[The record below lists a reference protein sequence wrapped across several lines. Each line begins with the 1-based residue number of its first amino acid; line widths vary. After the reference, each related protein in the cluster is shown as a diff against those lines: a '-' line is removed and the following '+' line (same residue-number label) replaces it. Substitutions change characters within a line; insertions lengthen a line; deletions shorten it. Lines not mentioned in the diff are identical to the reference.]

1 MQNTAS
7 LILGTAGHIDH
18 GKSTLIKVLTGVD
31 PDRLA
36 EEKERGITIELGF
49 AELVTPKGVH
59 FGVVDVPGH
68 EKFVRHMVSGAA
80 GIDVA
85 LLVVAADD
93 GVMVQTR
100 EHASILDLLGVEHA
114 VVALTKI
121 DTVDSDWADLVELDI
136 EALLEGTLLEGSP
149 IVRVSAKTGRGIE
162 ALLSALDDTA
172 AKIAERGR
180 TKSATVA
187 RLPIDRVFTIAGV
200 GTVVTGTLWS
210 GTIAVGDELEEVSAH
225 KKVRVRGIQVHN
237 ADVGQAS
244 AGMRVALNISN
255 IDKSEVS
262 RGDML
267 ATRGALRETNVFN
280 AVFTYI
286 GSESPEKGAKPLK
299 SGTRVHVHHGTVA
312 TVGQIFFFDE
322 KAIHANRSVFAQ
334 IRLEKPISP
343 VYLDHFIVRSFSPVF
358 TIGGGVV
365 LDASPAKRT
374 RISTEEHDLL
384 EALASRDYVHAA
396 RALLIVKK
404 EPLSSAK
411 IAGLLGCERSRV
423 ADALNTSK
431 AARIKVDKET
441 LFVDPSVYDH
451 IVSAVK
457 TELLALHD
465 RYPTERNFS
474 LPVLK
479 DRIDERMSQEVF
491 AAFAEIAAEAPEIEL
506 VAGRIGHSGVASNI
520 HAREDE
526 IARLALER
534 IGNRGLE
541 VERTDELAKALGAD
555 PKLVGRILGRIASQG
570 GLIRLAGDLHFM
582 PEDVLRAEEF
592 VKKALRDATAESPL
606 AASELCAAMG
616 LSRKYAIPLLE
627 YFDAQ
632 GITRRVGNGRILV

>member
-18 GKSTLIKVLTGVD
+18 GKSTLIKALTGID

-49 AELVTPKGVH
+49 AELVTPKGVR

-85 LLVVAADD
+85 LLAVAADD
-93 GVMVQTR
+93 GIMVQTR
-100 EHASILDLLGVEHA
+100 EHASILNLLGVEHA

-121 DTVDSDWADLVELDI
+121 DMVDSDWADLVELDI

-149 IVRVSAKTGRGIE
+149 IVRVSSTTGLGLE

-172 AKIAERGR
+172 EKIAAQGR
-180 TKSATVA
+180 TKSTAVA

-225 KKVRVRGIQVHN
+225 KKVRIRGIQVHN
-237 ADVGQAS
+237 ADVQQAL
-244 AGMRVALNISN
+244 AGMRAALNISN
-255 IDKSEVS
+255 IEKSEVS

-267 ATRGALRETNVFN
+267 ATRGALHETNIFN
-280 AVFTYI
+280 AIFTYI
-286 GSESPEKGAKPLK
+286 GSESSEKGAKPLK

-322 KAIHANRSVFAQ
+322 KSIHASRTVFAQ
-334 IRLEKPISP
+334 IRLEKPIAP

-374 RISTEEHDLL
+374 RISAEEHDLL
-384 EALASRDYVHAA
+384 DALANRDYEHAA
-396 RALLIVKK
+396 RELLIVKK
-404 EPLSSAK
+404 EPLSSAT
-411 IAGLLGCERSRV
+411 IAGMLGCERSRI
-423 ADALNTSK
+423 AGALNTSN
-431 AARIKVDKET
+431 AARIKVEKET
-441 LFVDPSVYDH
+441 LFVDPFVYDH
-451 IVSAVK
+451 IVSIIK
-457 TELLALHD
+457 TELLALYN
-465 RYPTERNFS
+465 RYPTERDFS

-479 DRIDERMSQEVF
+479 DRIDQQMPQEVF
-491 AAFAEIAAEAPEIEL
+491 AAFAEIAAEAPDIEL
-506 VAGRIGHSGVASNI
+506 ETGRISHSGVASNI

-526 IARLALER
+526 ITRLALAR
-534 IGNRGLE
+534 IETRGLE
-541 VERTDELAKALGAD
+541 VERTEELAKALGAD
-555 PKLVGRILGRIASQG
+555 SKLVGRILGRIVSEG

-582 PEDVLRAEEF
+582 PEDVSRAEEI
-592 VKKALRDATAESPL
+592 VKRALLDATAESPL
-606 AASELCAAMG
+606 SASELCAAMG

-627 YFDAQ
+627 YFDVQ
-632 GITRRVGNGRILV
+632 GVTRRVGNGRILV

>member
-1 MQNTAS
+1 MQNTAP

-18 GKSTLIKVLTGVD
+18 GKSTLIKALTGVD

-85 LLVVAADD
+85 LLVIAADD
-93 GVMVQTR
+93 GIMVQTR
-100 EHASILDLLGVEHA
+100 EHAAILNLLGVEHA

-121 DTVDSDWADLVELDI
+121 DRVEADWADLVEMDI
-136 EALLEGTLLEGSP
+136 ETLLEGTLLEGSP
-149 IVRVSAKTGRGIE
+149 VVRVSSTTGRGIE

-172 AKIAERGR
+172 EKIAERGR
-180 TKSATVA
+180 TNNTSVA
-187 RLPIDRVFTIAGV
+187 RLPIDRVFTISGA

-210 GTIAVGDELEEVSAH
+210 GAIVLGDELEEVSAH

-237 ADVGQAS
+237 VDVEQAL
-244 AGMRVALNISN
+244 AGMRVALNLSN

-267 ATRGALRETNVFN
+267 ATRGALRETNIFN
-280 AVFTYI
+280 AIFTYI
-286 GSESPEKGAKPLK
+286 GSESSESDTKPLK

-322 KAIHANRSVFAQ
+322 KSIRPNRSVFAQ
-334 IRLEKPISP
+334 IRLEKPIAP
-343 VYLDHFIVRSFSPVF
+343 VYLDHFIIRSFSPVF

-374 RISTEEHDLL
+374 RISADEHDLL
-384 EALASRDYVHAA
+384 EALASRDYEKAA
-396 RALLIVKK
+396 CELLVVKK
-404 EPLSSAK
+404 EPLSSAM

-423 ADALNTSK
+423 ATALNTSN
-431 AARIKVDKET
+431 AARIKVAKET
-441 LFVDPSVYDH
+441 LFVDPLVYDH
-451 IVSAVK
+451 VAAAIK
-457 TELLALHD
+457 TELLALYD
-465 RYPTERNFS
+465 RYPSEHAFS
-474 LPVLK
+474 LPMLK
-479 DRIDERMSQEVF
+479 DRVDTRMTPEVF

-506 VAGRIGHSGVASNI
+506 VAGRISHSGAASNI
-520 HAREDE
+520 HALEDE
-526 IARLALER
+526 IARQALAR
-534 IGNRGLE
+534 IGHRGLE
-541 VERTDELAKALGAD
+541 VETTAELARALGAD
-555 PKLVGRILGRIASQG
+555 SKFVGRILGRIASEG
-570 GLIRLAGDLHFM
+570 GLIRLAGDLHFL
-582 PEDVLRAEEF
+582 PGDVSKAEEI
-592 VKKALRDATAESPL
+592 VKKALRDATAEAPVS
-606 AASELCAAMG
+606 ASELCAAMG

-627 YFDAQ
+627 YFDSQ
-632 GITRRVGNGRILV
+632 GVTRRIGNGRILV